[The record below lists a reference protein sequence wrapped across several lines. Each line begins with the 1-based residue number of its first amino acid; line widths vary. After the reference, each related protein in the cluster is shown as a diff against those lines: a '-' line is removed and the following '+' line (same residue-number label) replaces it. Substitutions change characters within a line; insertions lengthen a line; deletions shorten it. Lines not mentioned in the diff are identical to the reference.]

1 MTFVT
6 SSVQS
11 NGSYILVLQNILAI
25 NAMYDNLTICTLFY
39 MTTINHSLTPPPPR
53 CDTRPCSRQSSTK
66 THPIRRNPR
75 LRHHNTRPHSRQSL
89 TKTRPL
95 PRNPRLRRHNTRPHS
110 RQSMTKTRPLPRNPR
125 LRRHNTRP
133 HSRHATQTCDCFPCI

>member
-25 NAMYDNLTICTLFY
+25 NAIYDNLTICTLFY
-39 MTTINHSLTPPPPR
+39 MTTINHSLTPPPR

-75 LRHHNTRPHSRQSL
+75 LRRHNTRPHSRQSL

-110 RQSMTKTRPLPRNPR
+110 RR
-125 LRRHNTRP
+125 
-133 HSRHATQTCDCFPCI
+133 ATQTCDCFPCI